1 MALTTPFKL
10 TYATMFNPPEALHV
24 QFDAA
29 LAKVKASLGKEHG
42 MIIDGKEVFT
52 AEKFEDR
59 NPANID
65 QVLGIFQKGTAVE
78 AALALAAA
86 RRAFPAWSHSPWQ
99 ERVKL
104 IRKAADLLDQRMDE
118 MGAVVALEVGKNRM
132 EALGDVAEAADL
144 FRYACDRMEAA
155 DGFVVE
161 MGRDPLVGT
170 HTTNVSVLRPY
181 GVWVVISPFNF
192 PCALTGGPAASAMV
206 TGNTLVMKPATDTPW
221 TSRLIA
227 ECLRDAGLPDGVFNF
242 VTGPGST
249 LGQAVIDSP
258 EVDGITFTGS
268 YDVGMKIHRDS
279 CQKKWIRPIILE
291 LGGKNPAIVSRHAD
305 LDSAATGIVRSA
317 FGLQG
322 QKCSACSRVFIEEP
336 VYDQLV
342 ERLVE
347 LTRKLAIGDPTER
360 ANYLGPVINRSS
372 YHDYQNYAENLD
384 HNGRILTGG
393 KVLTEGAYEKGY
405 FCEPTLVADL
415 PLNHSLWQ
423 QEMFVP
429 ITTIARVKNLDEAL
443 QLANSVNYGLT
454 AGFYGS
460 PDEVDR
466 FFDGIQAGVTYA
478 NRPQGATTGA
488 WPGFQPFGG
497 WKGSG
502 SSGKNAGGLYYLPLY
517 MHEQIRTLVSKV

>member
-1 MALTTPFKL
+1 MAVTNSFKL

-24 QFDAA
+24 QFEAA
-29 LAKVKASLGKEHG
+29 LAKVKANLGQEHG
-42 MIIDGKEVFT
+42 MIIDGKDVFT

-65 QVLGIFQKGTAVE
+65 QVLGIFQKGSAVE
-78 AALALAAA
+78 AARALAAA
-86 RRAFPAWSHSPWQ
+86 RRAFPAWSRTPWQ
-99 ERVKL
+99 ERVQL
-104 IRKAADLLDQRMDE
+104 IRKAADLLDQRTYE
-118 MGAVVALEVGKNRM
+118 MGAVIALEVGKNRM
-132 EALGDVAEAADL
+132 EALGDVAETADL
-144 FRYACDRMEAA
+144 FRYACDRMEASH
-155 DGFVVE
+155 GFVVE
-161 MGRDPLVGT
+161 MGRDPLVGY
-170 HTTNVSVLRPY
+170 HSTNFSVLRPY

-192 PCALTGGPAASAMV
+192 PCALTGGPSASALV

-227 ECLRDAGLPDGVFNF
+227 ECLRDAGLPEGVFNF

-249 LGQAVIDSP
+249 LGQALIDGP

-268 YDVGMKIHRDS
+268 FDVGMRIHREFS
-279 CQKKWIRPIILE
+279 QKKWIHPIILE

-305 LDSAATGIVRSA
+305 LDTAATGIIRSA

-360 ANYLGPVINRSS
+360 ANYLGPVINRGS
-372 YHDYQNYAENLD
+372 YRDYQNYSERFDQEAK
-384 HNGRILTGG
+384 ILTGG
-393 KVLTEGAYEKGY
+393 KVLTEGLYNKGF
-405 FCEPTLVADL
+405 FCEPTLVANL
-415 PLNHSLWQ
+415 SLNQPLWQ

-429 ITTIARVKNLDEAL
+429 ITTIAKVKDLDEAF
-443 QLANSVNYGLT
+443 QLANSVEYGLT

-460 PDEVDR
+460 PDEVER
-466 FFDGIQAGVTYA
+466 FYAEIQAGVTYA

-502 SSGKNAGGLYYLPLY
+502 SSGKNAGGVYYLPLY
-517 MHEQIRTLVSKV
+517 MHEQIRTLVTKV